1 MSAEQGPA
9 RFKNGDPVMQN
20 CIFCNAPLE
29 PAGTLGARVKCPEPE
44 CGYIFKVTVYDDTPA
59 AIRKPDGE

>member
-1 MSAEQGPA
+1 
-9 RFKNGDPVMQN
+9 MQN